1 MQITA
6 HDSISDLQRLAKRT
20 QHGRTR
26 LRIQGIILGLQG
38 QSSQA
43 IGAALGVSSRSVRDW
58 VRRYN
63 TGGSAALVEQPRQG
77 RPAFLKEEDI
87 PRFRARI
94 EAGAQP
100 ADGVCSLRGAD
111 IQRIGA
117 DIQRILEEE
126 FSTSYRLNGVYDLL
140 HRLGY
145 SSLMPRPRHAQAD
158 KERQDEFKKSVR

>member
-111 IQRIGA
+111 IQRI
-117 DIQRILEEE
+117 LEEE